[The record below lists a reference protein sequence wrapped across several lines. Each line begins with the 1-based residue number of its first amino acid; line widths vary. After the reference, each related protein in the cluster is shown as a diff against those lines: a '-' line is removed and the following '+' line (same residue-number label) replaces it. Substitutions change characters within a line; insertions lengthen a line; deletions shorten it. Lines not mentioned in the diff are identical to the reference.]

1 MGQNKVTIE
10 QYIGFE
16 KKKAMGNNK
25 KVNVGKVV
33 AFVFLAIFSI
43 IWMMPLV
50 ILLFGSLRGQNSIL
64 SRPDLLFNPPYGYT
78 FDNYKILLKGEWPD
92 YIMAGG
98 NNITQNVH
106 YSTWFL
112 NSCLSAIGG
121 TLLYLFVASIAA
133 YAFVFLDFKYRNV
146 IFAILIGSMVIPGV
160 ATTVGN
166 LQTLYSTGLTKVS
179 VLALIV
185 TSLSGVYGMYLIKTF
200 FEGIPKDLIESA
212 KMDGYSNFK
221 TYYKIVLPLGKT
233 ALFVQGLFGF
243 MGGWNDLVWPQTLY
257 AGSNNAMR
265 WTLQV
270 GMAYVVNN
278 FKGADMIGLSLAG
291 GVVCLLP
298 VLVVYLIAQN
308 KIIEGMAGAG
318 IKR

>member
-1 MGQNKVTIE
+1 MGKNKVTIE

-16 KKKAMGNNK
+16 KKKAMGDNK
-25 KVNVGKVV
+25 KINIGKII
-33 AFVFLAIFSI
+33 AFIFLAIFSV
-43 IWMMPLV
+43 IWMMPLL
-50 ILLFGSLRGQNSIL
+50 ILIFGSLRGYL
-64 SRPDLLFNPPYGYT
+64 STNARPELLFNPPYGYT
-78 FDNYKILLKGEWPD
+78 LENYYILLTDEWPD
-92 YIMAGG
+92 EMISGR
-98 NNITQNVH
+98 NNEFQHVH
-106 YSTWFL
+106 YGLWFF
-112 NSCLSAIGG
+112 NTCLSAIGG
-121 TLLYLFVASIAA
+121 TFLYLFVASLAA
-133 YAFVFLDFKYRNV
+133 YAFVFIDFKYRKV
-146 IFAILIGSMVIPGV
+146 IFAILIGSMVVPGV

-166 LQTLYSTGLTKVS
+166 LQTLFSTGLTQVS
-179 VLALIV
+179 VVALIV

-221 TYYKIVLPLGKT
+221 IYYKIVLPLGKT

-257 AGSNNAMR
+257 SGTNNATR

-270 GMAYVVNN
+270 GMAFIVNN
-278 FKGADMIGLSLAG
+278 TKTANLIGLSLAG
-291 GVVCLLP
+291 GVICLLP